1 MPETKKNNE
10 TWIQYAK
17 RCDYYRESGFD
28 GRWIIMTK
36 EKIIEYE
43 EILKQR
49 ERDENII
56 VSNIKCN
63 KCNNILPPHSVAV
76 HLDINNPIHKCPH

>member
-1 MPETKKNNE
+1 MLKMTETKKNNE

-36 EKIIEYE
+36 EEIIEYE

-49 ERDENII
+49 ERDEI
-56 VSNIKCN
+56 
-63 KCNNILPPHSVAV
+63 
-76 HLDINNPIHKCPH
+76 